1 MKKSTLLVAALLV
14 ALGGAVHAQAPAAND
29 PIVQM
34 RAEEKAANKTYADKK
49 KAIDAPYEAKI
60 KSAGDKAAA
69 DATAKGQDPNVAR
82 RDAEAK
88 VKAADKAEH
97 DTKVKALKK
106 EHDAAL
112 AEIRKKYP
120 TPSTQPSTAATPK

>member
-1 MKKSTLLVAALLV
+1 MKKSTLLVAALLA
-14 ALGGAVHAQAPAAND
+14 ALGGAVQAQAPAAND

-49 KAIDAPYEAKI
+49 KAVDAPYKAKI
-60 KSAGDKAAA
+60 KAAGDKAAA
-69 DATAKGQDPNVAR
+69 DATAKGQDANVAR

-88 VKAADKAEH
+88 VKATDKAEH
-97 DTKVKALKK
+97 DAKLKALKK

-120 TPSTQPSTAATPK
+120 AASAQPGTAGTPK

>member
-14 ALGGAVHAQAPAAND
+14 ALGGTVHAQSAAATD
-29 PIVQM
+29 PVVQLH
-34 RAEEKAANKTYADKK
+34 AEEKAANKTYADKK
-49 KAIDAPYEAKI
+49 KAVDGPYKAKI
-60 KSAGDKAAA
+60 KAAGDKAAA
-69 DATAKGQDPNVAR
+69 DATAKGQDPAVAR

-88 VKAADKAEH
+88 VKAADKPEH
-97 DTKVKALKK
+97 DAKMKELKK

-120 TPSTQPSTAATPK
+120 APSTKPGTAGTPK

>member
-14 ALGGAVHAQAPAAND
+14 ALGGAVHAQAPAATD
-29 PIVQM
+29 PVVQM

-49 KAIDAPYEAKI
+49 KAVDAPYKAKI
-60 KSAGDKAAA
+60 KAAGDKAAA
-69 DATAKGQDPNVAR
+69 EATGKGQDPAVAR

-97 DTKVKALKK
+97 DTKLKALKK
-106 EHDAAL
+106 EHDAQL

-120 TPSTQPSTAATPK
+120 TPEVKPGTAATPK